1 MDWIDLGNPTPRTEP
16 TRHAPLQWPKGDHT
30 VPVNAPRSV
39 PGPHFL
45 DVLSRRR
52 SCREF
57 APVPLELMVAM
68 VGELLWTSC
77 RTQALGSDSLGFRI
91 SRRPIPSA
99 GAIHPI
105 HVIVN
110 VPGLQCWYRFD
121 PDHERFVELPTSLR
135 VDGVRASLDPVLP
148 APNAALMLFVA
159 EPAMTAAKYE
169 QSASLVWRDAG
180 AVQGILALTAEA
192 LGMGCVL
199 LGVTGDSWSRQLVEQ
214 PGLRG
219 VGTAF
224 VGVRACR

>member
-16 TRHAPLQWPKGDHT
+16 TAYAPLQWPKGDDT

-45 DVLSRRR
+45 EVLSRRR

-57 APVPLELMVAM
+57 APVRSAPMLTM

-77 RTQALGSDSLGFRI
+77 RTQALGADSLGFPI

-105 HVIVN
+105 HIIVN
-110 VPGLQCWYRFD
+110 VPGVQYWHRFD
-121 PDHERFVELPTSLR
+121 PDHGRFVELPTSVR
-135 VDGVRASLDPVLP
+135 VDDVRASLEGVLA

-180 AVQGILALTAEA
+180 ALQGILAVTAEA
-192 LGMGCVL
+192 LNMGCVL
-199 LGVTGDSWSRQLVEQ
+199 LGVTGDPWSSQLLDE
-214 PGLRG
+214 PGLHG
-219 VGTAF
+219 VGSAF
-224 VGVRACR
+224 VGIPTGR